1 MTRNIRVFLL
11 CEAILAGFGG
21 FILPIYVLYFRYYRV
36 TIFEVALLAAIFE
49 AAVLVFEIPTG
60 LAADRFGRKLS
71 VNVGFALFAVSGL
84 IFIVFRHLTGFII
97 AEILFGAAEACISGA
112 AEALAV
118 DSIRREDRQAILQ
131 KMYTRR
137 SRIRIAV
144 TTVCMI
150 SAGYAYT
157 SSISITFYPVM
168 VGGLLG
174 LIASFFFGP
183 DTSSREP
190 VGHASFM
197 APFRLLIQQV
207 RGSGILKIIFI
218 TSLVGNF
225 AFEAVDQYWQ
235 VLLSEVFD
243 IHPQYFGYITG
254 AGAVLAFIFMGTIV
268 RRFAGNIAAAL
279 LTLLIAG
286 ALISALPTF
295 SAPVLPFMLVLYFV
309 GKQTVAPL
317 FSVAINSIVESTGRA
332 TFLSGYNLTCSVGE
346 VASGVAVGVIA
357 SRLGLPVVFIVSG
370 SLLVVT
376 IVVSLFAGRKGI
388 IKPLSNKPAGS

>member
-11 CEAILAGFGG
+11 CEAMLAGFGG
-21 FILPIYVLYFRYYRV
+21 FILPIYVLYFRYYQI
-36 TIFEVALLAAIFE
+36 TLFEVALLAAIFE

-71 VNVGFALFAVSGL
+71 VNVGFALFTASGL
-84 IFIVFRHLTGFII
+84 IFIVFRHLTGFIV

-118 DSIRREDRQAILQ
+118 DSIRQDDRKLVLQ
-131 KMYTRR
+131 KLYTLR

-150 SAGYAYT
+150 TAGYAYA
-157 SSISITFYPVM
+157 SNVSITFYPVM
-168 VGGLLG
+168 VGGVLG

-183 DTSSREP
+183 DKSIGEP
-190 VGHASFM
+190 VGQASFM
-197 APFRLLIQQV
+197 APFRLLIRQV
-207 RGSGILKIIFI
+207 RMSGVLKIIFI
-218 TSLVGNF
+218 ASLVGNF

-235 VLLSEVFD
+235 ILFSEMFS
-243 IHPQYFGYITG
+243 IQPQYFGYITG
-254 AGAVLAFIFMGTIV
+254 AGAILAFIFVGTIV
-268 RRFAGNIAAAL
+268 RRFAGNIGAAL
-279 LTLLIAG
+279 LTLLVTG
-286 ALISALPTF
+286 VLISALPTF

-317 FSVAINSIVESTGRA
+317 FSVTINSIVESTGRA
-332 TFLSGYNLTCSVGE
+332 TFLSGYNLTCSIGE

-357 SRLGLPVVFIVSG
+357 SRLGLPVVFIASG
-370 SLLVVT
+370 SILVMT

-388 IKPLSNKPAGS
+388 IEPLSRKTAGS